1 MGTCYRM
8 CMLTRRTQL
17 LLDDER
23 YAHLERLAQQ
33 THRSVGAV
41 IREAIDR
48 YLPSTAMTRAEAL
61 EHFLTAPLM
70 DIGSDEEIRHELD
83 TMYDDVG

>member
-1 MGTCYRM
+1 M

-17 LLDDER
+17 LLDEDR
-23 YAHLERLAQQ
+23 YSQLERLASE

-48 YLPSTAMTRAEAL
+48 FLPLGTMTRAEAL
-61 EHFLTAPLM
+61 EHFETAPRL
-70 DIGSDEEIRHELD
+70 DINDPAEIRREIA
-83 TMYDDVG
+83 TTYDRFE

>member
-1 MGTCYRM
+1 
-8 CMLTRRTQL
+8 MLSRRTQL

-23 YAHLERLAQQ
+23 YTQLERLAEQ
-33 THRSVGAV
+33 TQRSVAAV

-70 DIGSDEEIRHELD
+70 DLGSDEDIRRELD

>member
-1 MGTCYRM
+1 MS
-8 CMLTRRTQL
+8 RRTQL

-23 YAHLERLAQQ
+23 YTQLERLAEQ
-33 THRSVGAV
+33 TQRSVAAV

-70 DIGSDEEIRHELD
+70 DLGSDEDIRRELD